1 MALPDSEY
9 LALKQACRK
18 EMPHLRVR
26 LDVEAATAVAAL
38 AMTAAVAYDAS
49 ELQAVAD
56 KVDAL
61 ISALQTAGIM
71 SST

>member
-1 MALPDSEY
+1 VTTEGKEERGPRIGAPEQALDGF
-9 LALKQACRK
+9 LRKHGATRDALKAQ
-18 EMPHLRVR
+18 V
-26 LDVEAATAVAAL
+26 
-38 AMTAAVAYDAS
+38 
-49 ELQAVAD
+49 QAVAD